1 MHFVQSF
8 VNKITQM
15 YKRSVQEKM
24 VLEGELEKSRMVQN
38 TMRNQVIQLKE
49 MINQAMGDY
58 ARQLEG
64 KEKEIKMLKQ

>member
-1 MHFVQSF
+1 MH
-8 VNKITQM
+8 
-15 YKRSVQEKM
+15 KRSVQEKM
-24 VLEGELEKSRMVQN
+24 ILEGELEKSRMVQN
-38 TMRNQVIQLKE
+38 TMRNEVIQLKE